1 MLLDFNIECHQSQ
14 LGALVGSKSFVESF
28 VVEVLYKDLGLLF
41 NLLIDFEA
49 AFGMLL
55 LGYAQHLNYLL
66 CTMFPFPTIL

>member
-28 VVEVLYKDLGLLF
+28 VVEVLHKDLGPIF
-41 NLLIDFEA
+41 NLLTDFET

-55 LGYAQHLNYLL
+55 LGYA
-66 CTMFPFPTIL
+66 PTCFVQCFHFQLFCNA